1 MDFNGIDLD
10 TFVPENELEEEII
23 ADIKAGR
30 TKEVI
35 TRCPPEPS
43 GYWYIGHVKAWTL
56 SFETA
61 QKFGGKTY
69 LRMDDS
75 NPVKEDGEFAD
86 SYMADLEWLGFKPEK
101 LVYASEA
108 YFDDIYKIAESMI
121 QNGDAYVCELTA
133 EEVSKTRGTLTEP
146 GTNSPYRDRTPEENL
161 RLFREMRDGKYPD
174 GSKTLR
180 AKIDM
185 SHPNINM
192 RDPVMYKIARL
203 THYRVGNKWCI
214 WPQYD
219 FVHPMEDCLEGT
231 TYSLCDKGFQDH
243 RIVYEWFVE
252 HGWKKQPAPKQ
263 REFSRLVIEN
273 VLTGKR
279 YLKQLVNSGQVSGW
293 DDPRLPT
300 LVALRRR
307 GYTAKAVKDF
317 VKSVGW
323 GNTIEV
329 TVPFSA
335 LEYYV
340 REDLNKIAT
349 RAMVVLDP
357 LKVIIT
363 NYEGSEEIEIENN
376 PNDENA
382 GTHKALFSK
391 EIYIEREDFSLNPPP
406 KYNRLVE
413 GGIVRLKGA
422 YIIKCNK
429 VVMTENG
436 EIDHL
441 ECEYIEGTKSG
452 NDTSGIKC
460 KGTIHFVSADN
471 CFEITIRDFKN
482 LIKAEYKSPAKALS
496 EGVEIK
502 EILEP
507 DSMLESTALAE
518 NFLKTSKVEDKFQF
532 MRKGYYCLDKD
543 STPDRLV
550 FNKTI
555 SLKDGFKP
563 TNQNK

>member
-1 MDFNGIDLD
+1 MNFNGIDID
-10 TFVPENELEEEII
+10 SIVPENELEEEII
-23 ADIKAGR
+23 ADIKAGK

-43 GYWYIGHVKAWTL
+43 GYWYIGHAKAWTIN
-56 SFETA
+56 FETA
-61 QKFGGKTY
+61 QKFGGKIY

-75 NPVKEDGEFAD
+75 NPVKEEGEFAD

-101 LVYASEA
+101 MVYASET
-108 YFDDIYKIAESMI
+108 YFDDIYKIAEKMI
-121 QNGDAYVCELTA
+121 ENGDAYVCELTA

-146 GTNSPYRDRTPEENL
+146 GKNSPYRDRTPEENL
-161 RLFREMRDGKYPD
+161 KLFREMRDGKYPD

-185 SHPNINM
+185 AHPNINM

-203 THYRVGNKWCI
+203 NHYRVGNKWCI

-252 HGWKKQPAPKQ
+252 HGWGKQPAPKQ
-263 REFSRLVIEN
+263 REFSRLVLEN
-273 VLTGKR
+273 VLSGKR
-279 YLKQLVNSGQVSGW
+279 YLKQLVNSGKVNGW

-300 LVALRRR
+300 LIGVRRR
-307 GYTAKAVKDF
+307 GYTAKALKDF

-323 GNTIEV
+323 GSTIEV
-329 TVPFSA
+329 TVPYSA

-357 LKVIIT
+357 LKVVIT
-363 NYEGSEEIEIENN
+363 NFEGSEEIEIENN
-376 PNDENA
+376 PNDENT
-382 GTHKALFSK
+382 GTHKATFSNV
-391 EIYIEREDFSLNPPP
+391 IYIEKEDFSLNPPP

-429 VVMTENG
+429 VVMNDNG

-441 ECEYIEGTKSG
+441 ECEYLPNTKSG

-471 CFEITIRDFKN
+471 CFEVTIRDFKN
-482 LIKAEYKSPAKALS
+482 LVKYEYTHPAKALAD
-496 EGVEIK
+496 GVSIE

-507 DSMLESTALAE
+507 NSLVESKALAE
-518 NFLKTSKVEDKFQF
+518 NFLKTAKVEDKFQF
-532 MRKGYYCLDKD
+532 MRKGYYCVDKD
-543 STPDRLV
+543 STAENYI

-563 TNQNK
+563 TK